1 MEMIIK
7 NSFEYL
13 EVTLENVAYGIELRN
28 VRYKKVPQVYQLL
41 SDFSDFY
48 SGRIKERQ
56 PIEIT
61 LNEIIEELSRYG
73 Y

>member
-1 MEMIIK
+1 MYIK

-41 SDFSDFY
+41 SDLSDVY
-48 SGRIKERQ
+48 AGRIKEKQ

-61 LNEIIEELSRYG
+61 LKEIIEALNRYE
-73 Y
+73 YR